1 VDQPQAT
8 AAMARHHLFLAGQ
21 LPMQA
26 AVAVADGLRHT
37 LTAQVARAVART
49 A

>member
-1 VDQPQAT
+1 MAAQAQHQ
-8 AAMARHHLFLAGQ
+8 AFLAGQ

-26 AVAVADGLRHT
+26 AVVVADGLRHT
-37 LTAQVARAVART
+37 LTAQVALAVAVT